1 MIKTLML
8 AAAISTSICAAEIMP
23 GSYVEISP
31 ELSYGC
37 QDNGP
42 AWIELVP
49 VRGGV
54 QIDENTAIKMGM
66 SYSYEIPRAQKL
78 FGTPNHY
85 GWRVSGRLEHV
96 INGDA
101 RLFYE
106 VNIAQKVDGALE
118 DINFIQT
125 HGYQRVGI
133 IWRAWRIL

>member
-1 MIKTLML
+1 MIKKLFIIL
-8 AAAISTSICAAEIMP
+8 ALAHSVEASGGLP
-23 GSYVEISP
+23 GNYLEVSP
-31 ELSYGC
+31 EISYGC

-54 QIDENTAIKMGM
+54 QIDENTALKMGM
-66 SYSYEIPRAQKL
+66 SYAYEIPRAKKL

-96 INGDA
+96 INGNA

-106 VNIAQKVDGALE
+106 INIADKIDGALE
-118 DINFIQT
+118 DINYIQT
-125 HGYQRVGI
+125 HSYQRVGI
-133 IWRAWRIL
+133 IWRAWKVL

>member
-1 MIKTLML
+1 MVKKLLLLMAL
-8 AAAISTSICAAEIMP
+8 STSIIASDAMP
-23 GSYVEISP
+23 KSYLEVSP
-31 ELSYGC
+31 EISYGC

-54 QIDENTAIKMGM
+54 QIGDSTALKIGM
-66 SYSYEIPRAQKL
+66 SYSYEIPRAKKL

-85 GWRVSGRLEHV
+85 GWRVSGSLEHV

-106 VNIAQKVDGALE
+106 INIAEKVDGALE
-118 DINFIQT
+118 DINYIQT

-133 IWRAWRIL
+133 IWRAWKIL

>member
-1 MIKTLML
+1 MIKKLLLLMAL
-8 AAAISTSICAAEIMP
+8 STSIIASEAMP
-23 GSYVEISP
+23 KSYIEVSP
-31 ELSYGC
+31 EISYGC

-54 QIDENTAIKMGM
+54 QISDSTALKIGM

-85 GWRVSGRLEHV
+85 GWRMSGRLEHV

-106 VNIAQKVDGALE
+106 INIAEKVDGALE
-118 DINFIQT
+118 DINYIQT

-133 IWRAWRIL
+133 IWRAWKIL